1 MFGMAIRGFPQTLP
15 EFQRFFQDENSC
27 RVYLEALRWPNGFA
41 CPKCG
46 ANESPFRFKDRLRV
60 VRCRKC
66 RVDVRVTAGTVMADS
81 RSPLQHWFW
90 GAFLLNSHTPGLSA
104 VQFQRQ
110 LGIKR
115 YETAFHMLHKLRA
128 AMVRP
133 DRDTVGASHR
143 VEVDET
149 YVGGRTRGL
158 GRGVT
163 LQTLVGGAVE
173 VRPRPKV
180 QKRSRHRLVAGRL
193 RLAVL
198 RDRSHE
204 TLEKFVCENLAPG
217 SHVITDGWEGYSGL
231 SDLGYDHR
239 PTVVGRDHEKL
250 DKALPMIHIAFS
262 NLKTWLQGTHHG
274 VSPKHLPAYLNEF
287 VFRFNRRFFPMSAFH
302 SLLGI
307 AVQVCGPTY
316 RGLYDG
322 DWTHPGDAS

>member
-1 MFGMAIRGFPQTLP
+1 MASNRAVPRTLP
-15 EFQRFFQDENSC
+15 DFQRLFPDEDAC
-27 RVYLEALRWPNGFA
+27 RVYLEGVRWPSGFA
-41 CPKCG
+41 CPKCE
-46 ANESPFRFKDRLRV
+46 ATESPFRFKDRLRV

-66 RVDVRVTAGTVMADS
+66 RTDVRVTAGTVMADT

-90 GAFLLNSHTPGLSA
+90 GAFLVTSHTPGLSA
-104 VQFQRQ
+104 LQFQRQ
-110 LGIKR
+110 LGITR

-133 DRDTVGASHR
+133 DREPIGVSHR

-173 VRPRPKV
+173 VRPRPKAD
-180 QKRSRHRLVAGRL
+180 KRSHHKHVAGRL
-193 RLAVL
+193 RLKVL
-198 RDRSHE
+198 RDRGRN
-204 TLEKFVCENLAPG
+204 TLEEFVCENVAPG
-217 SHVITDGWEGYSGL
+217 SHVLTDGYDGYNGL
-231 SDLGYDHR
+231 CDLGYDHR
-239 PTVVGRDHEKL
+239 PTVVGRDPEKL
-250 DKALPMIHIAFS
+250 DETLPMIHIAFA

-274 VSPKHLPAYLNEF
+274 VSSKHLPAYLNEF

-307 AVQVCGPTY
+307 AVRVAGPTY
-316 RGLYDG
+316 RGLHEG
-322 DWTHPGDAS
+322 GWRHPGHAP